1 MSRAGSRSRGG
12 QRPAARARRPRE
24 WVPLAA
30 VAIVVTL
37 FAGLLATGLGRDPTA
52 ISSPLI
58 GRTAPGFQLRTL
70 DGKRTVRLGDLRGQV
85 VVVNFWASWCT
96 ECRVEH
102 PVLDATWQRFRDSG
116 VVIVGV
122 GFQDTRSDALAY
134 LKAAGVTWP
143 AVEDPGSRTA
153 LAYGV
158 YGIPETFFI
167 GTDGQ
172 IAAKQVGPVS
182 YDKVVAEVTRLLPR
196 GAQ

>member
-1 MSRAGSRSRGG
+1 MSRAGSKSRGG
-12 QRPAARARRPRE
+12 QRPAARARRPRV

-70 DGKRTVRLGDLRGQV
+70 DGKRMVRLGDLRGQV

-102 PVLDATWQRFRDSG
+102 PALDATWQRFRDSG

-134 LKAAGVTWP
+134 LKSAGVTWP

-167 GTDGQ
+167 GTDGE

>member
-1 MSRAGSRSRGG
+1 MRN
-12 QRPAARARRPRE
+12 PKV

-30 VAIVVTL
+30 VVAVVVL
-37 FAGLLATGLGRDPTA
+37 FAGLLASGLGRDPTA
-52 ISSPLI
+52 ITSPLI

-70 DGKRTVRLGDLRGQV
+70 DGKEMVRLGDLRGQV

-102 PVLDATWQRFRDSG
+102 PVLDAAWKRFRDSG
-116 VVIVGV
+116 VVIVGI

-134 LKAAGVTWP
+134 LKEAGVTWP

-167 GTDGQ
+167 GPDGQ

-182 YDKVVAEVTRLLPR
+182 YDRIVAEVDRLLPR
-196 GAQ
+196 EAQ